1 MTDRDRLIN
10 EIKKAKSKCLIHE
23 SGGCLAC
30 KYRGQADCTL
40 ENLADCL
47 LENGVIVPPCKVG
60 DILYDI
66 FDFENIKTVRVTE
79 ITIRL
84 DRRNKPWLI
93 IGGYFYAFDD
103 FGKTVF
109 LTKEEAEEKLKEVF
123 EMKDKD
129 ITWEHIYQ
137 AEKGNM
143 FDKYCNLISC
153 CDHCNKK
160 VRFWCKIKRFIQIR
174 QIKIIGKSLSKRG
187 EQMPDKTTDNKLTD
201 VPDNNVGK
209 IPDNVITKAFDIL
222 DKLDFFGGQRAGREL
237 WAEKPLEVQNKD
249 IENFSRDIAFL
260 RTLINRLEDENK
272 RLKTEKDNLIKTYK
286 ECQAANL
293 KEFVKRLKVLFP
305 SNNEPYQYWEIHE
318 GTDNLL
324 KEMVEGNN
332 GK

>member
-1 MTDRDRLIN
+1 
-10 EIKKAKSKCLIHE
+10 
-23 SGGCLAC
+23 
-30 KYRGQADCTL
+30 
-40 ENLADCL
+40 
-47 LENGVIVPPCKVG
+47 
-60 DILYDI
+60 
-66 FDFENIKTVRVTE
+66 
-79 ITIRL
+79 
-84 DRRNKPWLI
+84 
-93 IGGYFYAFDD
+93 
-103 FGKTVF
+103 
-109 LTKEEAEEKLKEVF
+109 
-123 EMKDKD
+123 
-129 ITWEHIYQ
+129 
-137 AEKGNM
+137 M